1 MSTIAMN
8 SAITGLNGF
17 QKMLDV
23 VANNIANVNTSGYKH
38 SKVNFQELYAQTL
51 RPASGANPTL
61 GGSNAIQVGLGSNIA
76 SIDSVMTQGVL
87 ELTDNPTDMAI
98 SGEGYFVVGTDTINT
113 YTRNGHFSV
122 DASGGIVD
130 SGGRPLQGW
139 SADSSG
145 VVDVTKPTAALR
157 IPFGDSMTAQATSNM
172 KLSGNLD
179 ASQAIFAAGPPPTGG
194 KFTTEATV
202 YDSLGK
208 EYRVQMTF
216 TKVAATP
223 GAAATWNWSADD
235 GATNLG
241 SGDVAFDANGNYSAA
256 LSTANPSFTLTP
268 ANGANPMVVNPNF
281 SSMTQLETP
290 GRYSASVGSQDGYPA
305 GQLTNFAIDR
315 NGMVVGQYSNA
326 LTRNL
331 GQVALAFFNN
341 PQGLE
346 KSDSGLLRETV
357 NSGKPQLGAAGTS
370 PRGTITAGALEGSN
384 VDLAKEFTRLISA
397 QRAFQANSKVIS
409 TMDEVLGDI
418 SNLKR

>member
-23 VANNIANVNTSGYKH
+23 VANNIANVNTAGYKH

-51 RPASGANPTL
+51 RPATGANPTL

-98 SGEGYFVVGTDTINT
+98 SGEGYFVVGSGTLNT

-122 DASGGIVD
+122 DATGGIVD
-130 SGGRPLQGW
+130 AGGRPLQGW
-139 SADSSG
+139 TADNRG
-145 VVDVTKPTAALR
+145 NVDPTKPTAALR
-157 IPFGDSMTAQATSNM
+157 IPYGDSMTAQPTSTM

-179 ASQAIFAAGPPPTGG
+179 GSQALYAAGPPPTGG

-216 TKVAATP
+216 TKVAAP
-223 GAAATWNWSADD
+223 AGSAAGWNWSADN
-235 GATNLG
+235 GPTNLG
-241 SGDVAFDANGNYSAA
+241 TGTVAFDPNGNFMASA
-256 LSTANPSFTLTP
+256 STPSPTFTLTP
-268 ANGANPMVVNPNF
+268 TNGANPVTVTPDF
-281 SSMTQLETP
+281 ATMTQLETP
-290 GRYSASVGSQDGYPA
+290 GRYTASVGSQNGYPA
-305 GQLTNFAIDR
+305 GQLVNFSIDR

-331 GQVALAFFNN
+331 GQVALAYFAN

>member
-51 RPASGANPTL
+51 RPATGANPSL
-61 GGSNAIQVGLGSNIA
+61 GGSNALQVGLGSNIA

-98 SGEGYFVVGTDTINT
+98 SGEGYFVVNTGSTNT

-122 DASGGIVD
+122 DATGGIVD

-139 SADSSG
+139 SADNTG
-145 VVDVTKPTAALR
+145 TVDVTKPTTALR
-157 IPFGDSMTAQATSNM
+157 IPYGDSMTAQATSQM
-172 KLSGNLD
+172 KMSGNLD
-179 ASQAIFAAGPPPTGG
+179 GSQAIYAAGPPATGG
-194 KFTTEATV
+194 RFTTEATV

-216 TKVAATP
+216 TKTAATP
-223 GAAATWNWSADD
+223 GAAATWSWSADN

-241 SGDVAFDANGNYSAA
+241 GGNVAFDANGNYSAA
-256 LSTANPSFTLTP
+256 LSGANPSFTLNP
-268 ANGANPMVVNPNF
+268 ANGASPMVVNPDF
-281 SSMTQLETP
+281 ASMTQLETP
-290 GRYSASVGSQDGYPA
+290 GRYSASVGSQNGYPA
-305 GQLTNFAIDR
+305 GQLTNFSIDR

-331 GQVALAFFNN
+331 GQVALAYFSN

-370 PRGTITAGALEGSN
+370 PRGTLTAGALEGSN

>member
-23 VANNIANVNTSGYKH
+23 VANNIANVNTAGYKH

-51 RPASGANPTL
+51 RPATGANPTT
-61 GGSNAIQVGLGSNIA
+61 GGTNAIQVGLGSNIA
-76 SIDSVMTQGVL
+76 SIDSVLTQGVL
-87 ELTDNPTDMAI
+87 ELTDNPTDLAI
-98 SGEGYFVVGTDTINT
+98 SGEGYFVVSTGTINT
-113 YTRNGHFSV
+113 YTRNGHFTV
-122 DASGGIVD
+122 DATGGIVD
-130 SGGRPLQGW
+130 AGGRPLQGW
-139 SADSSG
+139 TADNRGS
-145 VVDVTKPTAALR
+145 VDVTKPTAALR
-157 IPFGDSMTAQATSNM
+157 IPYGDSMTAQPTSTM
-172 KLSGNLD
+172 KMSGNLD
-179 ASQAIFAAGPPPTGG
+179 GSQALYAAGPPETGG
-194 KFTTEATV
+194 KLVTEATI

-216 TKVAATP
+216 TKVAAAP
-223 GAAATWNWSADD
+223 GSAASWNWSADN

-241 SGDVAFDANGNYSAA
+241 TGTLSFDPNGNYLASA
-256 LSTANPSFTLTP
+256 STPNPSFTLTP
-268 ANGANPMVVNPNF
+268 TNGANPVTVAPDF
-281 SSMTQLETP
+281 ATMTQLETP
-290 GRYSASVGSQDGYPA
+290 GRYTASVSSQNGYPA
-305 GQLTNFAIDR
+305 GQLVNFSIDR

-331 GQVALAFFNN
+331 GQVALAYFAN